1 MARALPPGMQPAYPG
16 GGQAPAYEPPAPAPP
31 APASSGVGLAR
42 ALSVVAVLLAVVA
55 LAINFVIPGPTG
67 AQGIQG
73 VKGDK
78 GDTGDRGL
86 TGLTGTQ
93 GPQGPQGLQG
103 NPGPQGPRGN
113 GTIMESNS
121 VNPGMTVPGACTAV
135 TGLNVTIA
143 VTGPGTVMVQA
154 SVMISIAHTTGTIDE
169 VDMTLA
175 AAPDSCTIDSWSTF
189 VYVSGAQPS
198 GTYWPQVIMQKPF
211 SVTTAGNYT
220 YFVNAA
226 GFFGAGAG
234 DTIRY
239 SSIVA
244 VFYPS

>member
-1 MARALPPGMQPAYPG
+1 MQPAYPG

-31 APASSGVGLAR
+31 ASASGGVGLAR

-55 LAINFVIPGPTG
+55 LVINFVIPGPTG

-78 GDTGDRGL
+78 GDTGN
-86 TGLTGTQ
+86 TGAA

-103 NPGPQGPRGN
+103 GVGPQGPQGPQGPPGN
-113 GTIMESNS
+113 GTIMADNS
-121 VNPGMTVPGACTAV
+121 VNSGMAVPGACTAI

-143 VTGPGTVMVQA
+143 ATGPGTVMVHA
-154 SVMISIAHTTGTIDE
+154 SVLISIAHANGVIDE

-175 AAPDSCTIDSWSTF
+175 AAPDSCTLDAWTTF
-189 VYVSGAQPS
+189 AYISAAQPT

-220 YFVNAA
+220 YFANAW